1 MAAWTTNQQPIF
13 HSMSASPPANQ
24 TSSTSGIEMLSSVTS
39 LSSLFTILL
48 SFSGLR
54 DWLKLIVL
62 GGALETL
69 RRFASSFWGWVMGSF
84 FVTVHLDNDD
94 VAYDWMMI
102 WLSLQ
107 PAWRKAREVQISSKD
122 YGLNRNATIV
132 VPGET
137 GTTGETRSVAY
148 LPTYG
153 STHTMFFRRHWM
165 RVTRTRQDLGEG
177 CTRETL
183 EVSIL
188 ARNREIVNELLREA
202 KEAYTS
208 EDQNRVSIYTCDQ
221 YNCWHRSASRA
232 KRPMQSIVLDPMIK
246 DRILEDAKDFMT
258 SENWYSERGIPFRRG
273 YLLHGAPGSGKT
285 SLIHALAG
293 ELKLDVYVISLS
305 RRGFDDARL
314 HEMISDLPP
323 RAIALIEDIDASFT
337 TAVGVRGSSAGAATS
352 SGGDDGGGVT
362 LAGLLAAIDGV
373 AAQEGRLLFATT
385 NHIEVLDPAL
395 TRPGRMD
402 VHVEFRLASKWQA
415 KQLFKSFFPPVAPSD
430 CSHVGEVDLDEKV
443 AQSVTGCSGSTLVES
458 EAPRSRTPST
468 ASAPCRP
475 AFKSAD
481 GPVRSAPKLSAATV
495 EYLAQQFANAIPEE
509 EVSMAALQGHLMCH
523 KRQPKEAVDSAPV
536 WITRERQVREAKT
549 REAEKENSVKV
560 EPASP
565 SHVSA

>member
-1 MAAWTTNQQPIF
+1 MTTWAAHQQPIM
-13 HSMSASPPANQ
+13 HSMPASPLANQ
-24 TSSTSGIEMLSSVTS
+24 TSSNFSIETLSSVTS

-54 DWLKLIVL
+54 DWLKLFVL
-62 GGALETL
+62 GGALEAL
-69 RRFASSFWGWVMGSF
+69 RRIASSSWGWTVGSF
-84 FVTVHLDNDD
+84 FITVHLDNDD

-137 GTTGETRSVAY
+137 GITGETRSVAY

-153 STHTMFFRRHWM
+153 STHTMFFRRRWM

-183 EVSIL
+183 EVSIF
-188 ARNREIVNELLREA
+188 ARDREVINQLLREA

-232 KRPMQSIVLDPMIK
+232 KRPMQSIVLDPNIKNMIM
-246 DRILEDAKDFMT
+246 EDAKDFMA

-314 HEMISDLPP
+314 HEIISDLPP

-337 TAVGVRGSSAGAATS
+337 TAVGVRGSSASTAPS
-352 SGGDDGGGVT
+352 SSDEGGGVT

-415 KQLFKSFFPPVAPSD
+415 KQLFKSFFPPAVLSD
-430 CSHVGEVDLDEKV
+430 SSHAEEVDSEPEKV
-443 AQSVTGCSGSTLVES
+443 SHSTTDSSDSTKVES
-458 EAPRSRTPST
+458 EATRSRTPST
-468 ASAPCRP
+468 ASIPSRP

-481 GPVRSAPKLSAATV
+481 GLVRSAPKLSAATV
-495 EYLAQQFANAIPEE
+495 EYLARQFANAIPEE
-509 EVSMAALQGHLMCH
+509 EVSMAALQGHLMCY
-523 KRQPKEAVDSAPV
+523 KRQPKEAVDSAPA
-536 WITRERQVREAKT
+536 WIARERQAREAKLG
-549 REAEKENSVKV
+549 
-560 EPASP
+560 EPEGAGAKTELVTIP
-565 SHVSA
+565 NI

>member
-1 MAAWTTNQQPIF
+1 MAAWTMSQQPTL
-13 HSMSASPPANQ
+13 HSMSASPPVNQ
-24 TSSTSGIEMLSSVTS
+24 SSPTFGIETLSSVTS

-54 DWLKLIVL
+54 DWLKLFIL

-69 RRFASSFWGWVMGSF
+69 RRIASSSWGWAIASF

-94 VAYDWMMI
+94 TAYDWMMI

-107 PAWRKAREVQISSKD
+107 PAWHKAREVQISSKD

-165 RVTRTRQDLGEG
+165 RVTRTRQEGEG

-183 EVSIL
+183 QVSIL
-188 ARNREIVNELLREA
+188 ARNREIINQLLREA

-246 DRILEDAKDFMT
+246 DRILEDAKDFMA

-314 HEMISDLPP
+314 HEIISDLPP

-337 TAVGVRGSSAGAATS
+337 TAVGVRGSSAGAAPS
-352 SGGDDGGGVT
+352 SGGDDGCGVT

-430 CSHVGEVDLDEKV
+430 YPHADDIDLDEKV
-443 AQSVTGCSGSTLVES
+443 SPSVTGSSDSTLVES

-468 ASAPCRP
+468 ASVPCRP
-475 AFKSAD
+475 AFKSVD
-481 GPVRSAPKLSAATV
+481 GPVRSAPKLSAATI

-523 KRQPKEAVDSAPV
+523 KRQPKEAVDSAPA
-536 WITRERQVREAKT
+536 WIARERQAREAKL
-549 REAEKENSVKV
+549 REAEKENVKV
-560 EPASP
+560 EPTP
-565 SHVSA
+565 PTL

>member
-1 MAAWTTNQQPIF
+1 MATWTMNQQPIL
-13 HSMSASPPANQ
+13 SASPPVNQ
-24 TSSTSGIEMLSSVTS
+24 TTPTFNIETLSSVTG

-69 RRFASSFWGWVMGSF
+69 RRVASSLWQWAMGSF

-153 STHTMFFRRHWM
+153 STHTMFFRHHWM

-188 ARNREIVNELLREA
+188 ARNRDIVNQLLREA

-246 DRILEDAKDFMT
+246 DRILEDAKDFMA

-314 HEMISDLPP
+314 HEIISDLPP

-337 TAVGVRGSSAGAATS
+337 TAVGVRGSSAGAAAS
-352 SGGDDGGGVT
+352 SSGDDGGGVT
-362 LAGLLAAIDGV
+362 LAGLLGAIDGV

-415 KQLFKSFFPPVAPSD
+415 KQLFKGFFPPVAPSD
-430 CSHVGEVDLDEKV
+430 CFHVDEVDFEEKV
-443 AQSVTGCSGSTLVES
+443 SQSVTDSSDSTLVES

-468 ASAPCRP
+468 ASIPCRP
-475 AFKSAD
+475 AFKSVD

-495 EYLAQQFANAIPEE
+495 EYLAQEFANAIPEE

-523 KRQPKEAVDSAPV
+523 KRQPKEAVDSALA
-536 WITRERQVREAKT
+536 WIARERQAREVRMK
-549 REAEKENSVKV
+549 EAEKENSVKV

-565 SHVSA
+565 SHVNV